1 MMRSQL
7 VKSFVTKAN
16 IKLFLAIALIST
28 IGLATVDNAGISS
41 DERIGIE
48 IVYWNRDLITQNK
61 PIPWL
66 FKYDGTAFN
75 FFSEVIFQV
84 KKKTGQKLSANSEQS
99 EGNSADNF
107 LKRIQLKH
115 QLTVLI
121 AIVAYFSVAIFV
133 GILGGFDYAWIGV
146 ISLALFPRF
155 WGHSYFNFKDIPFA
169 AIFTATSLFGAYLI
183 ARYVESDQHLQI
195 VKDRTILFFTIA
207 FGLLI
212 GVLTG
217 IRFGGFFILGFVPIS
232 YGLLLLATR
241 TTGRQ
246 PLSIGLYNFGIAYL
260 LIIVSWLFSTIL
272 LYPSSWSN
280 PIGWIFET
288 LAVLSKYGWSGN
300 VLFQGEWISAQTLP
314 WFYLPIWFSITTPLI
329 FLVTLLGGLIISV
342 KQFPQFSLL
351 QRSAI
356 IWLILQATVIPT
368 LAIIR
373 RSTMYDG
380 LRHFLFVLPVIA
392 VFSTIFIIFLFLKA
406 KRLAPRLFLTSLLLV
421 VASNIITTMVQLHPY
436 EFVYFNYLAGEPKT
450 IKHEFET
457 DYWGLSMREAM
468 EWLNQN
474 ISPNAKVI
482 VGGHLHSIR
491 PFARPDIALIPLTDS
506 KTQKNPKDFYYLAR
520 PRDNLQKQFPQCSTV
535 YEVQRKELILTTV
548 KRCP

>member
-1 MMRSQL
+1 MMRSPL

-16 IKLFLAIALIST
+16 IKIFLAIALITT
-28 IGLATVDNAGISS
+28 IGLATVGNIGISS

-48 IVYWNRDLITQNK
+48 MVYWNRDLITQNK

-75 FFSEVIFQV
+75 FFSEAIFQV
-84 KKKTGQKLSANSEQS
+84 NKKIGQTLSVNPEQS

-115 QLTVLI
+115 QLTFLTTII
-121 AIVAYFSVAIFV
+121 AYVSVAIFV
-133 GILGGFDYAWIGV
+133 GILSGFDYAWIGV
-146 ISLALFPRF
+146 MALALLPRF

-183 ARYVESDQHLQI
+183 ARYVESDQRLQI
-195 VKDRTILFFTIA
+195 CKDKTILSTIA

-212 GVLTG
+212 GILTG
-217 IRFGGFFILGFVPIS
+217 VRFGGFFILGFVPIS
-232 YGLLLLATR
+232 YGLLLLASR
-241 TTGRQ
+241 RIDRQ
-246 PLSIGLYNFGIAYL
+246 SLSIHLYNVGIGYL
-260 LIIVSWLFSTIL
+260 LIIASWLLSTIL

-280 PIGWIFET
+280 PIGWILET
-288 LAVLSKYGWSGN
+288 LTALSKYGWSGS

-314 WFYLPIWFSITTPLI
+314 WFYLPVWFLITTPLI
-329 FLVTLLGGLIISV
+329 SLVTGVGGLIISV
-342 KQFPQFSLL
+342 KQFSKFSLL
-351 QRSAI
+351 QQSAF
-356 IWLILQATVIPT
+356 IWLILQGAVIPL
-368 LAIIR
+368 LAILR

-380 LRHFLFVLPVIA
+380 LRHFLFVLPVVA
-392 VFSTIFIIFLFLKA
+392 VFSAIFITFALHKA
-406 KRLAPRLFLTSLLLV
+406 QKLAPRLFLVSLLLV
-421 VASNIITTMVQLHPY
+421 LASNILITMVQLHPY
-436 EFVYFNYLAGEPKT
+436 EFVYFNRLAGKPET

-457 DYWGLSMREAM
+457 DYWGLSMRAGM

-474 ISPNAKVI
+474 IPPKAKVI

-491 PFARPDIALIPLTDS
+491 PYARPDIGLIPLTDS
-506 KTQKNPKDFYYLAR
+506 KAQKNPSNFYYIAR
-520 PRDNLQKQFPQCSTV
+520 PRGDLQQQFSQCSTV
-535 YEVQRKELILTTV
+535 YEVQREELILTTV